1 MRSHDPSIWAKVFLI
16 YRLNTKKRSIN
27 ILTDDSLSNEEKND
41 EIIKVH
47 EQFLL
52 DSIVKLDPSKQL
64 LYDFSKAKNEYD
76 DWFYKFDKLK
86 MTDPD
91 TLENMLLA
99 KDKMDQLDAQLGEL
113 LLKCNIDITELVHTM
128 AQDIIQVKPD
138 YNWIYFLNLYP
149 NFYNFVNTGTA
160 NDLKS
165 RAVGGHLGLEG
176 DHNFSIWSR
185 QWPDYENGGNPIK
198 KIIWEIICL
207 DI

>member
-1 MRSHDPSIWAKVFLI
+1 MFLI

-41 EIIKVH
+41 EIIKVY
-47 EQFLL
+47 ERFLI
-52 DSIVKLDPSKQL
+52 DSIVKLNSGKQL

-76 DWFYKFDKLK
+76 NWVYKFNKLE
-86 MTDPD
+86 MTDSD
-91 TLENMLLA
+91 TLENMQLA
-99 KDKMDQLDAQLGEL
+99 KNKMDQLDAQLGEL

-128 AQDIIQVKPD
+128 DQDIIQVKPD

-160 NDLKS
+160 NDLKR
-165 RAVGGHLGLEG
+165 RAVGGHLRLEG